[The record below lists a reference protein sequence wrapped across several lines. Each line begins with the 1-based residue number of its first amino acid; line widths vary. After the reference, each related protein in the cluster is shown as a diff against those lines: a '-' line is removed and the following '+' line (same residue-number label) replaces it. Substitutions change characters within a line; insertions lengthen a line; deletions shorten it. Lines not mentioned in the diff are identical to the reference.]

1 MKTIEILV
9 LRSLQVLTVILGS
22 TILVALIYAG
32 VQIAIGNVHGTAC
45 REF

>member
-1 MKTIEILV
+1 MKTIEILAF
-9 LRSLQVLTVILGS
+9 RGAQALTVILGS
-22 TILVALIYAG
+22 TIIVAITYAI